1 MTTAAEQLTLDLPT
15 GSISRIWA
23 YFRSGEEVK
32 AEPALLG
39 YAHHILRA
47 FDNDVLGITGVLC
60 VDGVPTI
67 YYRRSEEAI
76 SWEEANRLQRVFWN
90 QGIAN
95 ILILADPDLLRIYSG
110 QAKPVRDGDAS
121 PKPPALVEQEA
132 RDVADLLELETLLHQ
147 VNTGHFYHLHPG
159 HFDEKQAVDHFL
171 LQNLADAR
179 DELVST
185 GFREEAAHSLLG
197 RLIFLCYLTDRG
209 VIDWADYQR
218 EVGAGIS
225 NIRQLLQKCDAADG
239 SKRLQR
245 LFAKLHRT
253 FNGSMFDGDD
263 RRITRKQY
271 GILRAFFA
279 VAEVKKKQGTLD
291 FWGYDFRVI
300 PVETISSIYEDFLSK
315 EDAEGKRKKGA
326 FYTPRHLAE
335 MVVDVAIAS
344 DPDWH
349 KRRYLDCSSGSG
361 IFLVTL
367 FNRLASHW
375 VFANQRAH
383 YKTRAKAL
391 LHILQRQLCGVDVER
406 TACRIAS
413 FSLYLAFLDQFAPR
427 DLREFARRAKRER
440 FKVLPKLLHYQ
451 LNPRSQWK
459 EAHPPTIYHQDF
471 HRFQPDERFDYVIG
485 NPPWA
490 GRGTGQH
497 AWEFMRETPQHLVTK
512 GTGCLL
518 LPAKVI
524 LNKTDDLQKNW
535 FQTVSVQ
542 RVVNLSDF
550 RFILFEH
557 AKCPA
562 VIIRFSNEKPDV
574 PSHTFCYDTPKV
586 TGNDTREGVI
596 TIYPRERQR
605 IKLSALLA
613 AADHSESPKFW
624 KSRLTASPRDLR
636 LLDLLGSLPK
646 IEERTTTAYRT
657 AETRLRWIKGQGV
670 QPDSKNKCKEPQ
682 LPWWSSDRL
691 FLSARHS
698 AIQMHVFRK
707 DCEAVG
713 KRFPRLYWNRHKDLF
728 EPPLVIASQGFGKV
742 AFCDFPVLFQDSLQ
756 SITVAST
763 DPAKR
768 AAEKDMLLFLTV
780 YLRSRLARYY
790 LFHTAANWGTERDK
804 VHLFELLHLPF
815 PLPGDEQA
823 HADAAEIVERVV
835 AKTNALRQSLESEL
849 NQLHAEEEAQK
860 GRLLRSDRFEEVL
873 EAFTRRRL
881 ARVDALQ
888 AEIESEVYRYFDL
901 TEEEIALV
909 EDTILITEPSSTP
922 TNREEILQ
930 ETIPSLGHVGPEELT
945 QFARMLTGTLN
956 SWTGGGKKRVE
967 ATAVRFETK
976 SLVLLT
982 LRQTPQPKP
991 FGISSIT
998 PALER
1003 ELARVYA
1010 SAIEEH
1016 GRFDQPRTILWFD
1029 EDKTS
1034 IHLLKPAALM
1044 HWTRTTA
1051 LNDADEIFARVM
1063 QQRRVRNA

>member
-1 MTTAAEQLTLDLPT
+1 MAAAAEQLTLDLPT
-15 GSISRIWA
+15 GSKSRVWA
-23 YFRSGEEVK
+23 YFRSETEVK

-47 FDNDVLGITGVLC
+47 FDKEVLGITGVLC

-67 YYRRSEEAI
+67 YYRRSEEEI

-95 ILILADPDLLRIYSG
+95 ILILAAPDLLRIYSG

-179 DELVST
+179 DELVSA
-185 GFREEAAHSLLG
+185 GFKEEASHSLLG

-271 GILRAFFA
+271 DILRAFFA
-279 VAEVKKKQGTLD
+279 VADVKKNQGTLG

-335 MVVDVAIAS
+335 MVVDVAITD

-375 VFANQRAH
+375 VFANERAH

-391 LHILQRQLCGVDVER
+391 LHILQWQLCGVDVER

-471 HRFQPDERFDYVIG
+471 HRFQPGELFDCVIG

-497 AWEFMRETPQHLVTK
+497 AWEFMQEAPRHLVTK

-535 FQTVSVQ
+535 FQTVNVQ

-550 RFILFEH
+550 RHILFEH

-562 VIIRFSNEKPDV
+562 VIIRFFNEKPDA
-574 PSHTFCYDTPKV
+574 PSHIFRYDTPKV

-605 IKLSALLA
+605 LKLAALLA
-613 AADHSESPKFW
+613 AIDRNESPKFW

-636 LLDLLGSLPK
+636 LLDLLESCPK
-646 IEERTTTAYRT
+646 LESITKHPSEDKDGTA
-657 AETRLRWIKGQGV
+657 RWYKGQGIKPNG
-670 QPDSKNKCKEPQ
+670 PDKTHV
-682 LPWWSSDRL
+682 PWWKETRM
-691 FLSARHS
+691 FLSARSKVIHLG
-698 AIQMHVFRK
+698 VFEK
-707 DCEAVG
+707 DCEKVG
-713 KRFPRLYWNRHKDLF
+713 KRFHPKVHRKGEPALF

-742 AFCDFPVLFQDSLQ
+742 AFCNFPILFQHAIQ
-756 SITVAST
+756 SITVASL
-763 DPAKR
+763 DPEKR
-768 AAEKDMLLFLTV
+768 VADGNLLLFLTV

-823 HADAAEIVERVV
+823 HTDAAEIVERV
-835 AKTNALRQSLESEL
+835 ATKTNALRQSLESEL

-860 GRLLRSDRFEEVL
+860 GKLLRSDKFEELL
-873 EAFTRRRL
+873 EAYTRRRL
-881 ARVDALQ
+881 AAVDALQ
-888 AEIESEVYRYFDL
+888 AELESEVYRYFDL

-930 ETIPSLGHVGPEELT
+930 ETIPSLGHVGPDELIR
-945 QFARMLTGTLN
+945 FAGMLTGTLN

-967 ATAVRFETK
+967 ATAVCFETK

-982 LRQTPQPKP
+982 LRQTLHPKP
-991 FGISSIT
+991 FRLSSIT

-1003 ELARVYA
+1003 ELSRIYA
-1010 SAIEEH
+1010 AAIEEH

-1029 EDKTS
+1029 KDKAS

-1044 HWTRTTA
+1044 HWTRAAA

-1063 QQRRVRNA
+1063 QQRRARNA